1 MTRSLDV
8 ALLTYSVKPRGGPVH
23 TLAVAE
29 ALAARGQ
36 RPHVFALAPPGQGF
50 FRATGVPTTVIGF
63 EPPDVT
69 FDERI
74 AAMIDAYREGLRE
87 PLRAGFDVVHAQDC
101 LSANSALDLREE
113 GVIGSLVRTVH
124 HLDDFTSPSL
134 VACQDRSIAAPDEVL
149 CVSAPWRDRLREE
162 FGVEAEPVG
171 NGVDRARFRPAP
183 DGEARGRD
191 RAAYDAEGRLLILTV
206 GGIEP
211 RKGSMTLVEAF
222 AALREARPDLDPLLV
237 VAGGATLFDYRPYR
251 DRVLERIEALGLD
264 LERDLRLVGPLPDAD
279 IARLYRAADVFAFP
293 SIKEGFGLTVLEA
306 ASAGLP
312 VVASDID
319 VFRTFL
325 RHRENALLPPAGDA
339 AALAAALAEVAGDPA
354 LASRLVA
361 GGQALARAHG
371 WERVAQ
377 RHEELYLG
385 FARAAAVA

>member
-1 MTRSLDV
+1 VTRSLEV

-29 ALAARGQ
+29 ALAARGH
-36 RPHVFALAPPGQGF
+36 RPHVFAIAPPGQGF
-50 FRATGVPTTVIGF
+50 FRASRVPATVIDF
-63 EPPDVT
+63 EHPAVD

-74 AAMIDAYREGLRE
+74 PAMIEAYREGLRE
-87 PLRAGFDVVHAQDC
+87 PLGAGFDVVHAQDC

-113 GVIGSLVRTVH
+113 GVIESLVRTVH
-124 HLDDFTSPSL
+124 HVDDFTSPSL
-134 VACQDRSIAAPDEVL
+134 VACQDRSILAPDEVL
-149 CVSAPWRDRLREE
+149 CVSAPWRERLRAE
-162 FGVEAEPVG
+162 FGVEAQPVG

-183 DGEARGRD
+183 DGEARSRD
-191 RAAYDAEGRLLILTV
+191 RAAHGAAGRLLILTV

-211 RKGSMTLVEAF
+211 RKGSMTLIEAF
-222 AALREARPDLDPLLV
+222 AALREARPDLDPVLV

-251 DRVLERIEALGLD
+251 ARVLQRIEALGLD
-264 LERDLRLVGPLPDAD
+264 LERDLRLAGPLPDAE

-325 RHRENALLPPAGDA
+325 RHRESALLPPSGDA
-339 AALAAALAEVAGDPA
+339 AALAAALTEVADDPA
-354 LASRLVA
+354 LRSRLVA
-361 GGQALARAHG
+361 GGETLARAHG
-371 WERVAQ
+371 WERVAE

-385 FARAAAVA
+385 FAPVAAAA